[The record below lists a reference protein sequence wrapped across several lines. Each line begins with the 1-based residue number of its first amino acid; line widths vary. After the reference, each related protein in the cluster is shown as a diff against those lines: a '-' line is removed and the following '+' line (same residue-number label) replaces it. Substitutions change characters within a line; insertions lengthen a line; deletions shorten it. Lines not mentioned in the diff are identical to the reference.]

1 MKNIKV
7 VMLKENGKVVE
18 EYIEEKA
25 VEEVEIFAFEKDPYE
40 AEDLGFYSLNEE
52 NNKNEKMVEFY
63 Y

>member
-7 VMLKENGKVVE
+7 VILKENGRVIE
-18 EYIEEKA
+18 EYLEEKA

-40 AEDLGFYSLNEE
+40 DEDLGLYSLNEE